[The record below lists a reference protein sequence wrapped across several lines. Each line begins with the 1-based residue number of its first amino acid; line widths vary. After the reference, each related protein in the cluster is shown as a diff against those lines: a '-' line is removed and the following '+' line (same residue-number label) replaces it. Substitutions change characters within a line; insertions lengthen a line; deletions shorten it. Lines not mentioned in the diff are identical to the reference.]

1 VAILILRDWSWL
13 TCFIRFPVEIK
24 GVKCFSFLFSF
35 LKLNIYIYIYINKE
49 HMLLFIYFKINDVSK
64 IKRTINHLI
73 NYNPTSIHI
82 TISNSNLSFEI
93 KNKREST

>member
-1 VAILILRDWSWL
+1 
-13 TCFIRFPVEIK
+13 
-24 GVKCFSFLFSF
+24 
-35 LKLNIYIYIYINKE
+35 
-49 HMLLFIYFKINDVSK
+49 MLLFIYFEINDVSK

-73 NYNPTSIHI
+73 NYNSTSIHI